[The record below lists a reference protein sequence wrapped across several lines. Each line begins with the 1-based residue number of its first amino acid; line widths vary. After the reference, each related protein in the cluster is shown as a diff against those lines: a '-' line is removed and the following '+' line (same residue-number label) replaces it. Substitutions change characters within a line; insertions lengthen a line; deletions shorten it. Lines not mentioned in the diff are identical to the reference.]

1 MKFIFVDC
9 FDLIWNGYTSRF
21 ENGVSGSHNG
31 LLYLAEGI
39 AKISGM
45 EVIITSTVNN
55 IIETEYLGVKY
66 INYDNLN
73 ENICD
78 YIITHNDLRSWR
90 ILNKIHNFN
99 KIIILTHNEL
109 FNYERF
115 FSINKS
121 KIIIAYISEFA
132 KTNILNIQPF
142 LKNYESILLYNS
154 IDITDLPTVD
164 VQNKKN
170 QLCYFAC
177 IERGYKLVTEIMKKF
192 ENYNLVTNTYANQCK
207 DYFYLDMNNV
217 MVLNNSSKK
226 CTLENV
232 VESKYFV
239 YPLIN
244 LENNVIHYDT
254 FAYVVLEAL
263 LLGTIVIAP
272 KIGVFEELYGDAI
285 CYIETDDI
293 IPKEDLLYWKK
304 CNCNFGYPLID
315 RYVEMVNRLDGDEEL
330 RNSYIRK
337 GLELKYKFCNSGIS
351 TNLLS
356 QLTCNKRVEDNLKIH
371 LKELSTKDYLPE
383 SHIQYLK
390 ELKQN
395 GFEPKVIYDIG
406 SCVLHWTKEAKKLWP
421 DATYILFDAFY
432 EAEFLYEGYDYHI
445 GVLSDNDNNV
455 VKFYQNEYLPAG
467 NSYYREIGCE
477 NGKYFPEDKY
487 IEKITKR
494 LDTIVREK
502 GYPLPDFVKI
512 DVQGSEVDI
521 IKGGIQTLKNASRL
535 IVELQHTEYNLGAL
549 MCNDSLP
556 IIENLLDFKCISPL
570 FTNNGCDGDYGFINN
585 KSESITKIHSEKVIF
600 TIFSGRKYCLKILV
614 KYLKKSLELKMIDEV
629 HFWNYT
635 KNCYDEQY
643 IKSISNLK
651 RTSSTDDHKYT
662 KITPIVENNS
672 FELNIKASNDIHIKI
687 GNKNIEYEIV
697 LGGWNN
703 TRSVIREIND
713 NGNEIFSLM
722 RNYIADD
729 KNYNSYKVKIIND
742 VLCVFKNN
750 ELLMNVNIQSNFEIN
765 EVFFKTG
772 YNSVGHLTY
781 NSNKNNGF
789 YFMDTCSKENWK
801 NYYYYYDDK
810 TYENDIIIKC
820 DDDIVFID
828 LLKLPNFIKFVKE
841 NDHDLVFANIINNG
855 VCAFFQQNRYNLIP
869 KDLMYLEY
877 PNYNNNMGFR
887 GSLWENGIK
896 AEKLH
901 KYFIEN
907 YTRFIDNIYNNEHI
921 KIKSSFSINFFA
933 LKGKKWNKI
942 VDSCSG
948 DDEYNLTVNY
958 VINRNFTNILY
969 TEFIVSHLSFYQQ
982 NNTGINL
989 YEVIKLYKDLYSTIE
1004 KSGRFIL

>member
-9 FDLIWNGYTSRF
+9 FNSVWNGFTARF
-21 ENGVSGSHNG
+21 ENGISGSHNA

-39 AKISGM
+39 AKINDM
-45 EVIITSTVNN
+45 EVIITSSVNN

-73 ENICD
+73 ENSCD
-78 YIITHNDLRSWR
+78 YIITHNDLRTWR
-90 ILNKIHNFN
+90 ILDKINNYN
-99 KIIILTHNEL
+99 KIIILTHDVL
-109 FNYERF
+109 FNYESF

-121 KIIIAYISEFA
+121 NIIIAYISEFA

-154 IDITDLPTVD
+154 IDINDLPTVEL
-164 VQNKKN
+164 QNNN

-177 IERGYKLVTEIMKKF
+177 IERGYKLVTEIIKKL
-192 ENYNLVTNTYANQCK
+192 ENYTLVTNTYDDKYKNN
-207 DYFYLDMNNV
+207 FYLDMNNL

-232 VESKYFV
+232 AQSKYFI

-254 FAYVVLEAL
+254 FGYVVLEAL

-293 IPKEDLLYWKK
+293 IPKEYLLYWKK
-304 CNCNFGYPLID
+304 CNCNFGYPLLD
-315 RYVEMVNRLDGDEEL
+315 RYVEMVNKLDKDEEL
-330 RNSYIRK
+330 RNSYIKK
-337 GLELKYKFCNSGIS
+337 GLELKYKFCNTGIS
-351 TNLLS
+351 NVLLS
-356 QLTCNKRVEDNLKIH
+356 QLTQKKTTEDNIKNH
-371 LKELSTKDYLPE
+371 LKDLSTHYSLPE
-383 SHIQYLK
+383 SHIQYLN

-421 DATYILFDAFY
+421 DATYILFDAFSQ
-432 EAEFLYEGYDYHI
+432 AEFLYEGYDYHI

-455 VKFYQNEYLPAG
+455 VKFYQNEYLPTG

-487 IEKITKR
+487 VEKITKK

-512 DVQGSEVDI
+512 DVQGSEVDV
-521 IKGGIQTLKNASRL
+521 IKGGINTLKNANRL

-549 MCNDSLP
+549 TCNDSLP
-556 IIENLLDFKCISPL
+556 IIENLLDFKCTSPL
-570 FTNNGCDGDYGFINN
+570 FTNNGCVGDYGFINN
-585 KSESITKIHSEKVIF
+585 RSESITKIHSEKVIF
-600 TIFSGRKYCLKILV
+600 TVFSGRKPSLKILV
-614 KYLKKSLELKMIDEV
+614 KYLEKALELKMIDEV

-635 KNCYDEQY
+635 RCSYDEQY

-651 RTSSTDDHKYT
+651 RTSSTNNDKYT
-662 KITPIVENNS
+662 NITPIVENNS
-672 FELNIKASNDIHIKI
+672 FELNVKAHNDIYIKI
-687 GNKNIEYEIV
+687 ENKNIEYEIV

-703 TRSVIREIND
+703 TRSVIREIKN
-713 NGNEIFSLM
+713 NSNNEIFSLTQ
-722 RNYIADD
+722 NYIADD
-729 KNYNSYKVKIIND
+729 KNYNSYKIKITND
-742 VLCVFKNN
+742 ILCVFKND
-750 ELLMNVNIQSNFEIN
+750 ELLMNVNIESNFEIN
-765 EVFFKTG
+765 KVFFKTG

-781 NSNKNNGF
+781 NSTKNNGF
-789 YFMDTCSKENWK
+789 YFMDTCEKGYWK
-801 NYYYYYDDK
+801 NYYNYYNEK
-810 TYENDIIIKC
+810 THENDIIIKC

-877 PNYNNNMGFR
+877 PNFNNNIGYG
-887 GSLWENGIK
+887 GSLWDNGIK

-907 YTRFIDNIYNNEHI
+907 YTSFIDNKYNNEYI
-921 KIKSSFSINFFA
+921 KIKSRFSINFFA
-933 LKGKKWNKI
+933 FKGKKWHKI
-942 VDSCSG
+942 IDSYG

-958 VINRNFTNILY
+958 VINKNFTNILY
-969 TEFIVSHLSFYQQ
+969 SDFIVSHLSFYKQ
-982 NNTGINL
+982 NETGINL
-989 YEVIKLYKDLYSTIE
+989 YELVQLYKELYSTIE